1 MPSSA
6 RRAAGANLP
15 QVRDHNTALVLDL
28 VRRGGAISRVEL
40 AAQSGLTAQ
49 AITKIVQRL
58 QADGLVT
65 DAGRTGSTG
74 GKPRTLLRLD
84 PTARYAVGV
93 HLDRDDTTVVLTD
106 LTAQKVTRHHLP
118 HGMTGDPAGTLD
130 RVADAVRA
138 VVTGIADTSRLVG
151 VGIACPGPLDHT
163 TGVLHRVTGLPQWNG
178 YRLGAEAADRLGVPV
193 IVDKDTNAA
202 ALGQTLSVPDGPND
216 FAYLY
221 HGRGLGAGLVLGG
234 RVYRGR
240 RTNAGEFGHQV
251 LDLNGPPCRCGNRGC
266 LEALSRA
273 ALDTGDPAHAAHLV
287 GIAAANL
294 IHLLDIDHIVAGGP
308 VVLTDPEQY
317 LSQVATTINALLPE
331 PDWQRIS
338 VTLAADPTDAIA
350 TGAAALALAPLFDT
364 ATTDTGA
371 DRAA

>member
-1 MPSSA
+1 MPSPA

-15 QVRDHNTALVLDL
+15 QVRDHNSALVLDL

-49 AITKIVQRL
+49 AITKIVNRL
-58 QADGLVT
+58 VADGLVT
-65 DAGRTGSTG
+65 EAGRIGSTG

-106 LTAQKVTRHHLP
+106 LTAQKVTRRHVP
-118 HGMTGDPAGTLD
+118 QGMTADPSATLD

-138 VVTGIADTSRLVG
+138 VLTDIADASRLVG

-163 TGVLHRVTGLPQWNG
+163 TGVLHRVTGLPDWDG
-178 YRLGAEAADRLGVPV
+178 FPLGAEAADRLGAPV
-193 IVDKDTNAA
+193 TVDKDTNAA
-202 ALGQTLSVPDGPND
+202 AIGQTLSSPDTPVN

-221 HGRGLGAGLVLGG
+221 HGQGIGAGLVLGG

-251 LDLNGPPCRCGNRGC
+251 IDLNGPPCRCGNRGC
-266 LEALSRA
+266 LEALCRA
-273 ALDTGDPAHAAHLV
+273 ALDTGNPVRAAHLV
-287 GIAAANL
+287 GIATANL
-294 IHLLDIDHIVAGGP
+294 VHLLDIDHIVLGGP
-308 VVLTDPEQY
+308 VVLAAAEQY
-317 LSQVATTINALLPE
+317 MQEVATTVNALLPE
-331 PDWQRIS
+331 PDWQRVI
-338 VTLAADPTDAIA
+338 VGLAADRADTIA
-350 TGAAALALAPLFDT
+350 TGAAALALAPLFNTSTSD
-364 ATTDTGA
+364 DGA